1 MSVSRP
7 EVQES
12 SEKGWPLSSSNMC
25 SPVQSSP
32 VRAEMMDSSDRR
44 VEVRQA
50 RLRPSLFPNVPP
62 YHVFL
67 PYWRSYSEPPCPAL
81 KEEEWQFPA
90 QIMPVVRDVVEHA
103 GFKVKKVRQS
113 LTRRGQPV
121 GLKNIN
127 FTLIAGKPYDSMTSC
142 NSSS

>member
-1 MSVSRP
+1 MAA
-7 EVQES
+7 VQ
-12 SEKGWPLSSSNMC
+12 LQHVQH
-25 SPVQSSP
+25 VQSSP

-50 RLRPSLFPNVPP
+50 RLRLSLFPNVPP
-62 YHVFL
+62 YHVFI
-67 PYWRSYSEPPCPAL
+67 PYWTSYSEPLCPAL

-113 LTRRGQPV
+113 STR
-121 GLKNIN
+121 L
-127 FTLIAGKPYDSMTSC
+127 D
-142 NSSS
+142 